1 MTDWPWEE
9 DDRCSA
15 KAELSLYCIKPAGQL
30 TCRTKITHTL
40 GKILSADK
48 LTSFDTEI
56 ITLSVGDAAD
66 PSKFYAHR
74 SVLTQSSKFFQ
85 AALGQDWVE
94 NQNKCVTLPEDNF
107 DSVKLYLNFMYTG
120 HIPYK
125 RGVNHTDA
133 ENYSAACVAELESL
147 AYLYVFG
154 EKYQDSKLKDAVIDA
169 MVDMSQRGNGSG
181 DGWHATGNAID
192 IIYRGTM
199 QGSPMRRLLIQQH
212 LQIGHRSWLQPN
224 TTNNADFLL
233 DISATLLV
241 RWGEQ

>member
-30 TCRTKITHTL
+30 TCRTRITRTL
-40 GKILSADK
+40 GKIPSADK
-48 LTSFDTEI
+48 
-56 ITLSVGDAAD
+56 
-66 PSKFYAHR
+66 P
-74 SVLTQSSKFFQ
+74 
-85 AALGQDWVE
+85 LGQDWVE

-107 DSVKLYLNFMYTG
+107 ESVKLYLNFMYTG
-120 HIPYK
+120 RIPYK

-154 EKYQDSKLKDAVIDA
+154 EKYQDSKLRDAVIDA
-169 MVDMSQRGNGSG
+169 MVDMSQRGDGSG

-192 IIYRGTM
+192 VIYRGTM

-212 LQIGHRSWLQPN
+212 LQIRHRGWLQPN

-233 DISATLLV
+233 DLSAALLV
-241 RWGEQ
+241 RWGEQRSKLEAMPPIVASNYYENRKQINAHNG